1 MILFDENIIVLIFK
15 IMIPRAL
22 LIIAILY
29 SCCITV
35 FMRACQ
41 QNENFEQMEESSYAI
56 RYADSAY
63 LEIEGNLNDAKILWG
78 NKDVYTRALKRMEQ
92 NVLINSNR
100 FESSM
105 KNGRELN
112 VSENLFNHFVSKW
125 DYWNKLLEK
134 GDKVIVRNKLNH
146 YSVVNKTEAGDTA
159 KWKKL

>member
-1 MILFDENIIVLIFK
+1 MKYIVIYIISILIW
-15 IMIPRAL
+15 
-22 LIIAILY
+22 
-29 SCCITV
+29 
-35 FMRACQ
+35 ACSSTSKKQ
-41 QNENFEQMEESSYAI
+41 QDTLVSYK
-56 RYADSAY
+56 DSAY
-63 LEIEGNLNDAKILWG
+63 LEIQGNLNDAKILWG
-78 NKDVYTRALKRMEQ
+78 TKDVYTRALKRMEQ
-92 NVLINSNR
+92 NVLINNNR